1 MPGNSFIKFTNASG
15 DTIKGESLQASH
27 PASKGWLEV
36 SDWSWDIEA
45 ETNFLKGTGAAVGVA
60 TPGVFQFTHTFDKS
74 SPAIMKNI
82 VLGTAFKTVVVHML
96 KSTGKSDGQPEVYF
110 GIKCSDVFVTK
121 VSSKGGEDGGI
132 SQDVEFVFKAIALGY
147 KQQGEK
153 DAKDP
158 GALSKTIR
166 PFGWN
171 VATKEMG
178 AGYVVA
184 LDASD

>member
-1 MPGNSFIKFTNASG
+1 MPGNAFIKFTNSEG
-15 DTIKGESLQASH
+15 KFIPGESLQSSH
-27 PASKGWLEV
+27 PAAKGWLEI

-82 VLGTAFKTVVVHML
+82 VLGTAFSTVVVHML
-96 KSTGKSDGQPEVYF
+96 KSTGAKDGKPEVFF
-110 GIKCSDVFVTK
+110 GVKVTDAFVSK

-132 SQDVEFVFKAIALGY
+132 TQDVEFVFKAIALGY
-147 KQQGEK
+147 KQQANTGK
-153 DAKDP
+153 L
-158 GALSKTIR
+158 GNIM

-171 VATKEMG
+171 IATKTMTSG
-178 AGYVVA
+178 VTLG
-184 LDASD
+184 LDPASD